1 MKEVKEW
8 NGKPRWMW
16 VWDAVEE
23 CKKKD
28 YVICILTESEMKECE
43 ALYPVKT
50 IISNYSHCA
59 EIEEEP
65 KKKTRLTNYELSQLL
80 KCLGVEFYDN
90 GSYSYNDKLYKIRE
104 ENEEVPKDHTIRYK
118 QGEWEEPTKET
129 VWKWW
134 GEETPDSD
142 IARDKE

>member
-59 EIEEEP
+59 EIEE
-65 KKKTRLTNYELSQLL
+65 
-80 KCLGVEFYDN
+80 
-90 GSYSYNDKLYKIRE
+90 
-104 ENEEVPKDHTIRYK
+104 VPKDHTIRYK

>member
-1 MKEVKEW
+1 M
-8 NGKPRWMW
+8 
-16 VWDAVEE
+16 
-23 CKKKD
+23 
-28 YVICILTESEMKECE
+28 
-43 ALYPVKT
+43 
-50 IISNYSHCA
+50 
-59 EIEEEP
+59 
-65 KKKTRLTNYELSQLL
+65 TNYELSQLL

-118 QGEWEEPTKET
+118 QGEWEEPTRET

-142 IARDKE
+142 IARFISFIGWDKG